1 MRAIRRVH
9 TSGIKVEVVSAR
21 SSHAIIS
28 RRRPARR
35 PPVAVLASVPRL
47 TIVWIEVPAAHE
59 DYTSSN
65 FTNRPEDTY
74 LYSQAYNQEAA
85 GLEAHFRLITVVNYS
100 ANLQC
105 SSKES

>member
-35 PPVAVLASVPRL
+35 PPVAFVASVPKSTSSSR
-47 TIVWIEVPAAHE
+47 WRNVPAAHE
-59 DYTSSN
+59 N
-65 FTNRPEDTY
+65 
-74 LYSQAYNQEAA
+74 
-85 GLEAHFRLITVVNYS
+85 H
-100 ANLQC
+100 
-105 SSKES
+105 

>member
-1 MRAIRRVH
+1 MIIVRLFQQKIGTSPRHNSQAAEGETVVAVIRAIRRVH

-28 RRRPARR
+28 RRRRSRR

-74 LYSQAYNQEAA
+74 LYLQA
-85 GLEAHFRLITVVNYS
+85 
-100 ANLQC
+100 
-105 SSKES
+105 